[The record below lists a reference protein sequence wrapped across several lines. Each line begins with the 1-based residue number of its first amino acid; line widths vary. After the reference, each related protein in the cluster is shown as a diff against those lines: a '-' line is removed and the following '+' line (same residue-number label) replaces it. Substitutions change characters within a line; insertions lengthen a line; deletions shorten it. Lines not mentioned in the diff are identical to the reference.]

1 MQQNILLHIGMITP
15 NIQDPPVVWAM
26 ALQWIR
32 KKFAVSLSFFFSW
45 ENYYNPMS
53 FFTKV
58 SLTFDFLID
67 ISNKDIYI
75 YSHLS
80 NNVESTLTYF
90 EKFHPPLLFQPPHF
104 AQMVY
109 FLRKS
114 CLLFSFWMIKL
125 TFIKDMRVSKQW
137 KTRENQAAVYIIEQ
151 FVLQETFLSLKL
163 RAISNQ

>member
-58 SLTFDFLID
+58 SLIFDFLID

-75 YSHLS
+75 YQNS
-80 NNVESTLTYF
+80 
-90 EKFHPPLLFQPPHF
+90 EKLE
-104 AQMVY
+104 
-109 FLRKS
+109 K
-114 CLLFSFWMIKL
+114 IKL
-125 TFIKDMRVSKQW
+125 RFI
-137 KTRENQAAVYIIEQ
+137 
-151 FVLQETFLSLKL
+151 L
-163 RAISNQ
+163 